1 MGNFFIKAKALLFVI
16 ILFHLLQTSYIY
28 ADECNLE
35 LVQNDPSGGT
45 DYVRDRRTGEFV
57 KEDINETVKMLDQRL
72 FLQMDKN
79 IDLYIEYVE
88 SMMPP
93 STLKEYN
100 KFYEKNDFL
109 ESVKL
114 PCLQKKKIMENV
126 WKDIEND
133 GNTDYYVVV
142 NSKKLGGCSGRLRV
156 PKRKVQ
162 YSKKYKFC
170 KSW

>member
-16 ILFHLLQTSYIY
+16 ILFNLLQTSYIY

-35 LVQNDPSGGT
+35 LVQKDPYGSV
-45 DYVRDRRTGEFV
+45 YVRDRETGEFV
-57 KEDINETVKMLDQRL
+57 KQDVNKRVKMLDQIL

-93 STLKEYN
+93 STLEEYN

-114 PCLQKKKIMENV
+114 PCLQKKKIMENM
-126 WKDIEND
+126 WKDIENE
-133 GNTDYYVVV
+133 GNTDYEVVV
-142 NSKKLGGCSGRLRV
+142 NSKKLNGCSGRLRV